1 MEIQAV
7 RKISYSTLLMLPLM
21 TLAGCNSSSD
31 TATSVTPQSK
41 TVFSVIG
48 DTPYG
53 TSPTDFAQL
62 KANPNFISAINQ
74 ESGLTFV
81 AHVGDIHA
89 GKQYCTQDYDVT
101 ILNQWSGFKIPLIY
115 TPGDNEWADC
125 HKAKEG
131 GGKYNATTG
140 AVDYVVDS
148 SGNLIDYTG
157 GDPVANLELIRSLY
171 FSNPGK
177 AFGGALAVHSQ
188 ALEFDKA
195 NPTDNAFV
203 ENVWRMDPAGVLF
216 VTVNIPG
223 GSNNGTDPWYGAPSM
238 SPAQTQIVNNRT
250 AAVLRWLDTAFA
262 QAKSNNAKS
271 VVIFT
276 QADMWDNDGATPEH
290 ITQYKQYI
298 DKMAANALSFGKPV
312 LLFLGDSHI
321 YRSDNPLVKGAPCF
335 IEPAPGTTAVACT
348 DGSAANSLVK
358 YNNPTD
364 PYLNQPNGYNVP
376 NFHRV
381 VVHGETVPVEYLKV
395 NFDSSVNLPATASS
409 FGPFSWVRIN
419 PKVN

>member
-1 MEIQAV
+1 M
-7 RKISYSTLLMLPLM
+7 RHNTHSTLLMLPLM
-21 TLAGCNSSSD
+21 ILAGCDGSSD
-31 TATSVTPQSK
+31 TTASAVTPTK

-62 KANPNFISAINQ
+62 NANPNFISAINQ
-74 ESGLTFV
+74 ESSLSFV
-81 AHVGDIHA
+81 AHVGDTHA
-89 GKQYCTQDYDVT
+89 GKQYCTQDYNVK

-131 GGKYNATTG
+131 GGKYNTATG
-140 AVDYVVDS
+140 AIDYVVDS
-148 SGNLIDYTG
+148 KGNLVDYAG
-157 GDPVANLELIRSLY
+157 GDPIANLGLIRSLY

-195 NPTDNAFV
+195 NPIDKDFV
-203 ENVWRMDPAGVLF
+203 ENIWWMDSSGVLF

-238 SPAQTQIVNNRT
+238 SPVQIQNVNNRT

-276 QADMWDNDGATPEH
+276 QADMWDNDGVTPEH
-290 ITQYKQYI
+290 ITQYKPYI
-298 DKMAANALSFGKPV
+298 DKMATNSLSFGKPV

-335 IEPAPGTTAVACT
+335 IEPASGASAIVCT
-348 DGSAANSLVK
+348 DNAATNSLDK
-358 YNNPTD
+358 YNNPKD

-395 NFDSSVNLPATASS
+395 TFDSSVNLPATDSS